1 MSQGNLMRTW
11 NQMEQVGNPNPPDL
25 SKTPDNLLNAAVPG
39 LANIVKT
46 NTNISDQAASN
57 CRSYTGVDGLRR
69 LQVKQANRSY
79 YEAGCGWLYKPSNG
93 INPEINQGILG
104 TADGPTVDKI
114 PGGGKYYWDLDKA
127 EKEITQQICS
137 NARRCN
143 QLKYLGQFTEICGFC
158 KSTDSIIPIEKTATG
173 YKARYRG
180 DCQVGDI
187 VTASSSSSCPTGVEG
202 FTGNMTFDDL
212 DKCNKSPLSRD
223 CVVLAARMSGCSD
236 QGSLIQSLQGSTAG
250 DYDSILRT
258 KPAYQ
263 GYQTTA
269 NPNITSAVLKDGS
282 SSLDT
287 ALGDFSR
294 LMENTGKPD
303 NRKRHLAARDL
314 CIKAGEY
321 DNYNFCA
328 ELTPESRVDAN
339 NIVCIQN
346 EWLQQGGTK
355 EGTSFPTLRIWQS
368 RKKGDF
374 NIFLNKLVGF
384 TKSTDKITNAKAIK
398 ELIGMD
404 SYKATKFPP
413 RDDTTRG
420 AETVWIDLRDA
431 STNAVIP
438 IILKCDMKLAK
449 DGEIIPFF
457 TNKQEM
463 SRKYQVGGDNIA
475 LTSAFELRPD
485 VAAKVQFSVTSDDG
499 FMLSVNQN
507 PFENTPYKISDWGS
521 WKYQAPTNYVSGGL
535 HQMFSEDNKERNII
549 VTKWFQ
555 GGGLGYYTFYY
566 RYNSQGPWLDQANNM
581 NARKDMYLTQ
591 EPLAPW
597 MQYEICEKPNM
608 DTGKARGFFERR
620 WSTQAAY
627 AYGNGRPIWSFDIDS
642 RSVGVTGN
650 ALTFPGKGAWW
661 HTKSYFAFTA
671 FKTIT
676 LLVKPN
682 ASLPINTSST
692 QVPSQTASI
701 FHHVNFTNSFG
712 TGLYLVS
719 YGGQY
724 YIRHWFGSRQ
734 QDIPVAV
741 NDYNLVVLQY
751 VGDSYGIRNIT
762 CNVTP
767 FNIAKTDMGRRALL
781 EQIKSK
787 QSATGSVVY
796 GSAVNNRDFAGYLVL
811 GGTSPDYKDASGR
824 NSWQVESFQGEVKW
838 IHGFRNYIDTD
849 ELLKAEIEQTWIKAW

>member
-1 MSQGNLMRTW
+1 MSQGNMMRTW

-25 SKTPDNLLNAAVPG
+25 SKTPDSLLNAAVPG

-46 NTNISDQAASN
+46 NTNLSERAAN
-57 CRSYTGVDGLRR
+57 DCRSYSGIDGLRR
-69 LQVKQANRSY
+69 LQAKQANRSF
-79 YEAGCGWLYKPSNG
+79 YEAGCGWVYKPSNG

-104 TADGPTVDKI
+104 TAEGPTVDKI

-137 NARRCN
+137 NARRCS

-158 KSTDSIIPIEKTATG
+158 KSTGSIIPIEKTATG
-173 YKARYRG
+173 YKARYRD
-180 DCQVGDI
+180 DCQAGNI
-187 VTASSSSSCPTGVEG
+187 VTASGACPIEEG
-202 FTGNMTFDDL
+202 FLETTNSGEGFVGNMSFDDL
-212 DKCNKSPLSRD
+212 DKCNKSPLTRD
-223 CVVLAARMSGCSD
+223 CVILSARMSGCSD

-250 DYDSILRT
+250 DYDSVLKT
-258 KPAYQ
+258 KAAFQ

-269 NPNITSAVLKDGS
+269 NPSLTNAVLKDGS

-294 LMENTGKPD
+294 LMEFTGKPE
-303 NRKRHLAARDL
+303 NRKRYLAARDL
-314 CIKAGEY
+314 CIKSGEY

-328 ELTPESRVDAN
+328 ELTPESRINAN

-355 EGTSFPTLRIWQS
+355 EGSRFPTLQMWQNQ
-368 RKKGDF
+368 RKTDF
-374 NIFLNKLVGF
+374 NNYLNKLLTF
-384 TKSTDKITNAKAIK
+384 TKSTNKNDNAKAIK

-404 SYKATKFPP
+404 SYKPTKLPP
-413 RDDTTRG
+413 RNDMTRG

-431 STNAVIP
+431 STNGVIP

-449 DGEIIPFF
+449 DGEVLPYF

-463 SRKYQVGGDNIA
+463 TRKYQVNGDNIA
-475 LTSAFELRPD
+475 LTSAFELRPE
-485 VAAKVQFSVTSDDG
+485 VATKVQFSVTSDDG

-507 PFENTPYKISDWGS
+507 PFEKTNYSINDWGS

-535 HQMFSEDNKERNII
+535 HQLFDENNKERNII

-566 RYNSQGPWLDQANNM
+566 RYNQQTPWLDQANNM
-581 NARKDMYLTQ
+581 NARKDIYLTQ

-608 DTGKARGFFERR
+608 FWGKQRGFFERR
-620 WSTQAAY
+620 WNGQAAY
-627 AYGNGRPIWSFDIDS
+627 AYGNGQPIWSFDIDA
-642 RSVGVTGN
+642 RSVGFTGN
-650 ALTFPGKGAWW
+650 SLTFPGKGAWW

-682 ASLPINTSST
+682 ATLAENQI
-692 QVPSQTASI
+692 ASI
-701 FHHVNFTNSFG
+701 FHHVNFTNLFG
-712 TGLYLVS
+712 TGLYLTR
-719 YGGQY
+719 YNGQY
-724 YIRHWFGSRQ
+724 FIRHWFGGTQ

-751 VGDSYGIRNIT
+751 VGDSFGIRNIT
-762 CNVTP
+762 CHVSP
-767 FNIAKTDMGRRALL
+767 FNMVKTDSGRRTLL
-781 EQIKSK
+781 EQMKSR
-787 QSATGSVVY
+787 QNATGSIIY
-796 GSAVNNRDFAGYLVL
+796 GSAVSNRDFAGYLVL
-811 GGTSPDYKDASGR
+811 GGTSPNYKDASGR
-824 NSWQVESFQGEVKW
+824 NSWQTESFQGEVKW

-849 ELLKAEIEQTWIKAW
+849 ELLKTEIEQTWIKAW